1 MLYLVNAACFDAKW
15 ETPYTK
21 ENVRTDGIFTAA
33 SGKRQTADYLDSH
46 ETIYLSGN
54 NVSGFLKPYDGGK
67 YAFVALLPDEGVT
80 LEDYLENLT
89 GEHLYKLITDHRSAG
104 GGDYTVTPQYTAQ
117 EPEAPDPPAVPGK
130 VNINTAGAEE
140 LDGLPGIGPVLA
152 QRIVDEREANGP
164 YTGAE
169 DLTRVEG
176 IGQAIVESI
185 QDHIITE
192 DTQE

>member
-1 MLYLVNAACFDAKW
+1 MPPEEAA
-15 ETPYTK
+15 P
-21 ENVRTDGIFTAA
+21 
-33 SGKRQTADYLDSH
+33 
-46 ETIYLSGN
+46 
-54 NVSGFLKPYDGGK
+54 
-67 YAFVALLPDEGVT
+67 AL
-80 LEDYLENLT
+80 
-89 GEHLYKLITDHRSAG
+89 
-104 GGDYTVTPQYTAQ
+104 Q
-117 EPEAPDPPAVPGK
+117 K
-130 VNINTAGAEE
+130 VNINTASAEE

>member
-1 MLYLVNAACFDAKW
+1 MGKITKTEKYLLLLTA
-15 ETPYTK
+15 
-21 ENVRTDGIFTAA
+21 IF
-33 SGKRQTADYLDSH
+33 L
-46 ETIYLSGN
+46 LC
-54 NVSGFLKPYDGGK
+54 L
-67 YAFVALLPDEGVT
+67 ALL
-80 LEDYLENLT
+80 YF
-89 GEHLYKLITDHRSAG
+89 TDHRSAG

-130 VNINTAGAEE
+130 VNINTASAEE